1 MAEVKAGRS
10 LQDSGW
16 EKMGGGRP
24 SWWALNRTWMAKSTV
39 FHESHITGG
48 LSSGVQTDIG
58 KAGTGGKALWLV
70 GRLWSPV
77 KSLLGGKPASASR
90 PLSQRGDKYW
100 R

>member
-1 MAEVKAGRS
+1 MAEVKAGRP

-48 LSSGVQTDIG
+48 LSSGV
-58 KAGTGGKALWLV
+58 
-70 GRLWSPV
+70 
-77 KSLLGGKPASASR
+77 
-90 PLSQRGDKYW
+90 
-100 R
+100 